1 MMRSLSW
8 PTLEKLG
15 VILVALHSL
24 LVGGLLFFIPDW
36 TLNFAGWPAMDDVF
50 FIRQSGAFHFV
61 VAVGYL
67 VEYRRCGTINLLI
80 IAKSTAVVFLLVLS
94 PWGEAWSVPF
104 SGITDGLML
113 VGMSVVWIQARRS
126 VRANNGN
133 YEAQPGPISEDCG
146 GGGT

>member
-1 MMRSLSW
+1 MMRSIPWSR
-8 PTLEKLG
+8 LEKPG

-24 LVGGLLFFIPDW
+24 LVGGLLLFIPHW

-67 VEYRRCGTINLLI
+67 VEYWRCGTINLLI

-113 VGMSVVWIQARRS
+113 VGMLVVWNQARRS
-126 VRANNGN
+126 IARQ
-133 YEAQPGPISEDCG
+133 ETEL
-146 GGGT
+146 

>member
-1 MMRSLSW
+1 MMRSIPWSR
-8 PTLEKLG
+8 LEKPG
-15 VILVALHSL
+15 VILVALLSL
-24 LVGGLLFFIPDW
+24 LVGGLLLFIPHW

-67 VEYRRCGTINLLI
+67 VEYWRCGTINLLI

-113 VGMSVVWIQARRS
+113 VGMLVVWNQARRS
-126 VRANNGN
+126 IARQ
-133 YEAQPGPISEDCG
+133 ETEL
-146 GGGT
+146 